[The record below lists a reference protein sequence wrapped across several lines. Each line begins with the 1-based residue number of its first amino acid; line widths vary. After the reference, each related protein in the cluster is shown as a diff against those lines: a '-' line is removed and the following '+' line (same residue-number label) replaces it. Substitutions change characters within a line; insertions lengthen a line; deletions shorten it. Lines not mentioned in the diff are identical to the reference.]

1 MTSKTIM
8 FASPFNLF
16 DRSSG
21 ASISCHTLLR
31 QLMERGDR
39 VVSVCATIFDN
50 PQFSQPQQW
59 LAEMKAEPTDLDPRF
74 KIFRLERDGM
84 VQYVVPARN
93 QKRPMMLAREE
104 EAWWALFRKAV
115 LDLKPDLVI
124 GFGGQTTEQLAW
136 RWLKDRGIPTMF
148 YLVNAGY
155 LDCDWFG
162 GIGAVVTD
170 TDATAQMYREKTD
183 VKPHVIGKFIVPAKR
198 LRNAPRDHILFI
210 NPAPEKGVSLFIGLA
225 QRLAE
230 THPEQR
236 FLVVESRAK
245 IAPAMRKL
253 GVERLPNVTLLPLQ
267 ADMTKVW
274 NRTKLLLVP
283 SLWHESGSR
292 SVVEAMELGIPVLA
306 SASGGT
312 AEMLNQ
318 SGFMFP
324 LADRT
329 RSAYLDPFTDD
340 ELKPWLTQ
348 MHLLLDKPDY
358 FAEASKR
365 SRVAWEK
372 HPKVNSLAPFDLAF
386 ELATIRAL

>member
-1 MTSKTIM
+1 MTSKTIL

-31 QLMERGDR
+31 QLMKRGDR

-50 PQFSQPQQW
+50 PQFSRPAEW
-59 LAEMKAEPTDLDPRF
+59 LAEMKAEPVKTDTKIKMFRF
-74 KIFRLERDGM
+74 ERDGM
-84 VQYVVPARN
+84 AQYVVPARN
-93 QKRPMMLAREE
+93 QKRPVMLAREE
-104 EAWWALFRKAV
+104 EAWWAMFRKAV
-115 LDLKPDLVI
+115 EDLKPDLVI

-136 RWLKDRGIPTMF
+136 RWLKDRGIPSMF

-155 LDCDWFG
+155 LNCDWFD

-170 TDATAQMYREKTD
+170 TNATAEVYREKTA
-183 VKPHVIGKFIVPAKR
+183 VKPQVIGKFIDPVR
-198 LRNAPRDHILFI
+198 SLRNAPRDHILFI
-210 NPAPEKGVSLFIGLA
+210 NPAPEKGVALFIALA
-225 QRLAE
+225 QKLAE

-253 GVERLPNVTLLPLQ
+253 GVDRLPNVSVLPLQ
-267 ADMTKVW
+267 TDMTRVW

-292 SVVEAMELGIPVLA
+292 SIVEAMGLGIPVLA

-312 AEMLNQ
+312 EEMLNQ

-324 LADRT
+324 LAERDR
-329 RSAYLDPFTDD
+329 ANYLAPFSD
-340 ELKPWLTQ
+340 EELSPWLTQ
-348 MHLLLDKPDY
+348 LQLLLDKPDY
-358 FAEASKR
+358 FAEASRR

-372 HPKVNSLAPFDLAF
+372 HPKINSLVPFDLAF
-386 ELATIRAL
+386 ELAKIRAL